1 MKFILW
7 LTMMI
12 GILCNAK
19 TCNIVEDIDEFYSLL
34 LVVLLGMALLK
45 RSILQTRICHTTKSI
60 NKKVK
65 ETTAEVTGEAST
77 VEMKKE
83 DAETLENESRVKAP
97 DMEFLKKLDNL
108 IEESLM
114 KGSKITVALMFKGMG
129 MSRTSF
135 YNKVM
140 AVTHQRPNEYIKK
153 YLMEKAARLLLA
165 KEDIPIVE
173 VADAIGYAD
182 PKYFRTEFKN
192 FHGLSPSDYKKHHG
206 IKIGLQRDL

>member
-7 LTMMI
+7 LTMMM

-19 TCNIVEDIDEFYSLL
+19 TCNIVEDINEFYSLL

-65 ETTAEVTGEAST
+65 KTAADVTEEAST

-108 IEESLM
+108 IEEYLM

-153 YLMEKAARLLLA
+153 YLMEKAACLLLA
-165 KEDIPIVE
+165 KEDIRIVE

-182 PKYFRTEFKN
+182 PKYFRTEFKKY
-192 FHGLSPSDYKKHHG
+192 HGLSPSDYKKQHG
-206 IKIGLQRDL
+206 IKTGLQRDL